1 MELYIASAITGF
13 VLILLVRFVLIRV
26 KVNKKI
32 NKLGIAFAV
41 ANAVIVITIAY
52 LDSLGSSRGFGLVAI
67 LAIDMP
73 VSFVIMFFTKL
84 IPFSSFIIIPIF
96 ASILGGLQWYC
107 IGWLIS
113 GVASKIKEQFK

>member
-52 LDSLGSSRGFGLVAI
+52 LDSLGSS
-67 LAIDMP
+67 
-73 VSFVIMFFTKL
+73 
-84 IPFSSFIIIPIF
+84 
-96 ASILGGLQWYC
+96 
-107 IGWLIS
+107 
-113 GVASKIKEQFK
+113 